1 MVYSVHVALSP
12 TALSVTISRKD
23 HRNCDVLDVVEV
35 LVETGDEA
43 EFCILG

>member
-1 MVYSVHVALSP
+1 MLYTVHVALSP
-12 TALSVTISRKD
+12 TALSDTISRKD
-23 HRNCDVLDVVEV
+23 HRNCDMLDVVQV

>member
-1 MVYSVHVALSP
+1 MLYAVHVALSP
-12 TALSVTISRKD
+12 TALSDTISRKD
-23 HRNCDVLDVVEV
+23 HRNCEMLDVVQV

>member
-1 MVYSVHVALSP
+1 MHAALSP
-12 TALSVTISRKD
+12 AALSDMIFRKD